1 MTRTI
6 HHAQG
11 LSMDNLTFD
20 PHGLSRHNL
29 TYTTL
34 SKIHT
39 KENFYLLI
47 GLQQKKINVDV
58 MVKEETKKT

>member
-1 MTRTI
+1 
-6 HHAQG
+6 
-11 LSMDNLTFD
+11 MDNLTFD